1 MIDAIRALLRPEL
14 GELSSYVPADPPG
27 IVARLDANEAP
38 APSSPAVRDAVL
50 RALHALPLERY
61 PDARATAL
69 KAAIGART
77 GAAPDDLL
85 IGTGSDEVI
94 ALLMN
99 ALARPRE
106 GLPQGVVLSPTPT
119 FVMYRVTARVHGLKP
134 VEVPLDAA
142 WDLDVGSMTRA
153 IDLMRPSMVF
163 IASPNNPTGNRM
175 SEAKLAAVLEAARE
189 SVVVIDEAYV
199 DYAGESLRGWRAHY
213 PHLVILRTLSKLG
226 LAALRVGWLEGDPD
240 LVREIDKGR
249 QPFNV
254 SASSQVAATAVLN
267 DAWDAV
273 AAQSAAVV
281 KERARVAAELTR
293 MGGLTV
299 TPSDANFLW
308 VKTTRAA
315 EEVYADLARRGVLV
329 RSFHASGGRLA
340 RQLRITIGSPSDD
353 DRLLEALAGIER

>member
-1 MIDAIRALLRPEL
+1 M
-14 GELSSYVPADPPG
+14 
-27 IVARLDANEAP
+27 
-38 APSSPAVRDAVL
+38 
-50 RALHALPLERY
+50 
-61 PDARATAL
+61 
-69 KAAIGART
+69 
-77 GAAPDDLL
+77 
-85 IGTGSDEVI
+85 
-94 ALLMN
+94 
-99 ALARPRE
+99 
-106 GLPQGVVLSPTPT
+106 
-119 FVMYRVTARVHGLKP
+119 
-134 VEVPLDAA
+134 
-142 WDLDVGSMTRA
+142 
-153 IDLMRPSMVF
+153 
-163 IASPNNPTGNRM
+163 
-175 SEAKLAAVLEAARE
+175 
-189 SVVVIDEAYV
+189 
-199 DYAGESLRGWRAHY
+199 
-213 PHLVILRTLSKLG
+213 ILRTLSKLG

-281 KERARVAAELTR
+281 KERARVAGELAR